1 MDAVLQSFLD
11 KDDYMDDAVIFCV
24 HFDHEIYVSSPWTFL
39 YSFDDLKQIIKTI
52 YRYMLIK
59 NRICWPKFSATNHF
73 VWNLL
78 LNLSLTFI
86 YFWPESC
93 LLGKCLKIMF
103 AKGQHWDKIICQLNE
118 IANWWFSDSSEWT
131 HNRITIM
138 RKFLCAGNW

>member
-1 MDAVLQSFLD
+1 MLLLIGCSFAILFGLRWLHGLGCNFLCTFWSWNWSFISLN
-11 KDDYMDDAVIFCV
+11 YFSIFG
-24 HFDHEIYVSSPWTFL
+24 FL
-39 YSFDDLKQIIKTI
+39 KLLMKNTI
-52 YRYMLIK
+52 
-59 NRICWPKFSATNHF
+59 NCWPKFSTTNHL